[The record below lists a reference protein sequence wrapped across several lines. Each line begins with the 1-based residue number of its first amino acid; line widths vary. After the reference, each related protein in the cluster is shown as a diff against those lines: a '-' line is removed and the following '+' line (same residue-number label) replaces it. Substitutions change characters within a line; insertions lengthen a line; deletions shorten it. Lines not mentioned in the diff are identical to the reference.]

1 MTKALHDPVQ
11 SRFGKSD
18 IVSLVWDPTAQ
29 NREYLNR
36 GAEPG
41 GPATGLRVA
50 DTGAGAGRQM
60 PRARKS
66 LTGTPSLEQQLDP
79 PLGVLTSVAA
89 PRGSRSRAAGRCER
103 LLPDGAA
110 LTEKVDAWTSGPGRS
125 KAG

>member
-18 IVSLVWDPTAQ
+18 IVSLVWDPTTQ

-50 DTGAGAGRQM
+50 DTGAGGRASNAT
-60 PRARKS
+60 R
-66 LTGTPSLEQQLDP
+66 EE
-79 PLGVLTSVAA
+79 VAH
-89 PRGSRSRAAGRCER
+89 GNSFS
-103 LLPDGAA
+103 
-110 LTEKVDAWTSGPGRS
+110 
-125 KAG
+125 

>member
-11 SRFGKSD
+11 SRLGKSD

-66 LTGTPSLEQQLDP
+66 LTGTPSLERQLDP

-89 PRGSRSRAAGRCER
+89 PRGLPLTRSREVRAASSGRR
-103 LLPDGAA
+103 GPDGEGGRTD
-110 LTEKVDAWTSGPGRS
+110 LGPGPQ
-125 KAG
+125 